1 MKENN
6 GKIAIAVV
14 AMFVVAL
21 SIVGF
26 TYAYFTAQVKGN
38 TADKSVEV
46 TAGKLSIVY
55 ANGNEISAKNIVP
68 GWISDG
74 KHYYDS
80 MCSSSL
86 DTVKIGDK
94 EVHKITAVSTETV
107 DLRSNPKKC
116 SSTDTRVPSVV
127 SPSSDDG
134 LTNPVTFT
142 VKNADDNTGDN
153 KYVIRLTGIQNTL
166 ADVDQPNFVLTLKQG
181 NTVVWSGQLADSG
194 TQVIVPSAME
204 IKANAAAAQSY
215 SINLAYKNVD
225 SPQESK
231 NATVK
236 ATVEIVGVTDAN
248 VTEDDVTISYPTP
261 NTNDETAQ

>member
-107 DLRSNPKKC
+107 DLTSNPKKC

-127 SPSSDDG
+127 SPSSNDG
-134 LTNPVTFT
+134 LTDPVTFT
-142 VKNADDNTGDN
+142 VNNATDNTGDN
-153 KYVIRLTGIQNTL
+153 KYVIRLTGIQNGL
-166 ADVDQPNFVLTLKQG
+166 AEGDQENFVLTLKQG
-181 NTVVWSGQLADSG
+181 DTVVWSGKLAASG
-194 TQVIVPSAME
+194 TQVIVPSAMK
-204 IKANAAAAQSY
+204 IGAKDTAQSY

-248 VTEDDVTISYPTP
+248 VTEDGVTISYPTAS
-261 NTNDETAQ
+261 NTDLTAQ

>member
-55 ANGNEISAKNIVP
+55 ANGDEILAQNIVP
-68 GWISDG
+68 GWVSDG

-80 MCSSSL
+80 MCSSSI
-86 DTVKIGDK
+86 DTDAAGN
-94 EVHKITAVSTETV
+94 HKITAVSTDV
-107 DLRSNPKKC
+107 VKDGKC
-116 SSTDTRVPSVV
+116 STTDTRVPSVTA
-127 SPSSDDG
+127 PTAADG
-134 LTNPVTFT
+134 LTTPVIFT

-153 KYVIRLTGIQNTL
+153 KYVIRLTGIQNGL
-166 ADVDQPNFVLTLKQG
+166 ATGDQANFVLTLKQG
-181 NTVVWSGQLADSG
+181 NTVVWSGQLAATGSKP
-194 TQVIVPSAME
+194 QVIVPNAME
-204 IKANAAAAQSY
+204 IKAGAAAQSY

-248 VTEDDVTISYPTP
+248 VTEDGETISYPTP
-261 NTNDETAQ
+261 NNNDETAQ

>member
-55 ANGNEISAKNIVP
+55 ANGNEILAQNIVP
-68 GWISDG
+68 GWVSDG

-80 MCSSSL
+80 MCSSSI
-86 DTVKIGDK
+86 DTDAAGN
-94 EVHKITAVSTETV
+94 HKITAVSTDV
-107 DLRSNPKKC
+107 VKDGKC
-116 SSTDTRVPSVV
+116 STTDTRVPSVAV
-127 SPSSDDG
+127 PKAADG
-134 LTNPVTFT
+134 ITNPVTFT
-142 VKNADDNTGDN
+142 VKNATDNTGDN
-153 KYVIRLTGIQNTL
+153 KYVIRLTNITNGL
-166 ADVDQPNFVLTLKQG
+166 ATGDQANFVLTLKQG
-181 NTVVWSGQLADSG
+181 ATVVWSGHLAKTG
-194 TQVIVPSAME
+194 ETQVIVPSAME
-204 IKANAAAAQSY
+204 IGANDAPQSY
-215 SINLAYKNVD
+215 SINLAYKNVN

-248 VTEDDVTISYPTP
+248 FTEDSTTPISYPDE
-261 NTNDETAQ
+261 NTTDLTAQQ

>member
-55 ANGNEISAKNIVP
+55 ANGNEILAQNIVP

-74 KHYYDS
+74 DHYYDT
-80 MCSSSL
+80 MCSSSV
-86 DTVKIGDK
+86 DTDENGN
-94 EVHKITAVSTETV
+94 HKITAVKKS
-107 DLRSNPKKC
+107 DLTDGKC
-116 SSTDTRVPSVV
+116 SATDTRNAANIDPKAA
-127 SPSSDDG
+127 DG
-134 LTNPVTFT
+134 ITTPVTFT
-142 VKNADDNTGDN
+142 VKNATDNTGDN
-153 KYVIRLTGIQNTL
+153 KYVIRLTNITNGL
-166 ADVDQPNFVLTLKQG
+166 ATVDQTNFVLTLKQG
-181 NTVVWSGQLADSG
+181 ATVVWSGQLAASG
-194 TQVIVPSAME
+194 TQVIVPNAME
-204 IKANAAAAQSY
+204 IKAGAADQEY
-215 SINLAYKNVD
+215 SINLAYKNVE
-225 SPQESK
+225 SAQESK
-231 NATVK
+231 GVGVK

-248 VTEDDVTISYPTP
+248 VTEDGVTISYPTA
-261 NTNDETAQ
+261 NTTDLTA

>member
-55 ANGNEISAKNIVP
+55 ANGNDILAQNIVP

-107 DLRSNPKKC
+107 DLASNPKKC

-127 SPSSDDG
+127 SPSSNDG

-153 KYVIRLTGIQNTL
+153 KYVIRLTGIQNGLTPG
-166 ADVDQPNFVLTLKQG
+166 DQTNFVLTLKQG
-181 NTVVWSGQLADSG
+181 AKVVWSGQLAASG
-194 TQVIVPSAME
+194 TQVIVPNAME
-204 IKANAAAAQSY
+204 IKAGADDQEY

-248 VTEDDVTISYPTP
+248 VTEDGVTISYPTAS
-261 NTNDETAQ
+261 TTDLIAQ